1 MIYGY
6 IRVSTKEQNEDRQV
20 RAMQEY
26 GVPTKYV
33 YLDKQS
39 GKDFERPAYKK
50 LLRKLKPDDTVVISS
65 IDRLGRN
72 YEELLEQWRLITKE
86 KQANIVV
93 LDMPLLD
100 TRSCKD
106 TTKILIADLV
116 LQIFSYVAQ
125 KERENIKRRQAEGIA
140 AAKMRGVKFGRKPIP
155 KPDDFQEVL
164 KDWQEGKL
172 SGRKA
177 AKKIGVSH
185 TTFHRWIKD
194 FKEIGT

>member
-1 MIYGY
+1 
-6 IRVSTKEQNEDRQV
+6 
-20 RAMQEY
+20 MQEY

-194 FKEIGT
+194 SKEVGT

>member
-6 IRVSTKEQNEDRQV
+6 IRVSTREQNEDRQV

-26 GVPTKYV
+26 GVPADCV

-50 LLRKLKPDDTVVISS
+50 LLRKLKPSDTVVISS

-72 YEELLEQWRLITKE
+72 YNELLDG
-86 KQANIVV
+86 ANIVV

-100 TRSCKD
+100 TRNRED

-140 AAKMRGVKFGRKPIP
+140 AAKKRGVKFGRKPIL
-155 KPDDFQEVL
+155 KPDNFPEVL
-164 KDWQEGKL
+164 KEWQEGKL

-194 FKEIGT
+194 FQQSVT

>member
-26 GVPTKYV
+26 GVPVDCV

-50 LLRKLKPDDTVVISS
+50 LLRKLKTGDTVVISS

-72 YEELLEQWRLITKE
+72 YNELLEQWRKITKE
-86 KQANIVV
+86 KGSNIVV

-100 TRSCKD
+100 TRNRED

-140 AAKMRGVKFGRKPIP
+140 AAKKRGVKFGRKPIP
-155 KPDDFQEVL
+155 KSDNFSEVL
-164 KDWQEGKL
+164 RQWQEGKL

-177 AKKIGVSH
+177 AKKLGVSH

>member
-26 GVPTKYV
+26 GVPVDCV

-50 LLRKLKPDDTVVISS
+50 LLRKLKTGDTVVISS

-72 YEELLEQWRLITKE
+72 YNELLEQWRKITKE
-86 KQANIVV
+86 KGSNIVV

-100 TRSCKD
+100 TRNRED

-140 AAKMRGVKFGRKPIP
+140 AAKKRGVKFGRKPIP
-155 KPDDFQEVL
+155 KSDNFSEVL
-164 KDWQEGKL
+164 KEWQEGKL

-185 TTFHRWIKD
+185 TTFYRWIEK
-194 FKEIGT
+194 FQPSGT